1 MNYKSQI
8 YSFTHQYFPS
18 FSFPSSCQYILISF
32 EKYAYTHTQNTSYTD
47 LLFNSPNSHDS
58 ELGQFGTRC
67 PKLNCVSHVGGIL
80 PAKRTVTCCVL
91 GLALAGNWNVTWTPT
106 FWNGFQWTEQ
116 CLKSGTNH
124 SFFVLYKCYFFKM
137 YIYIILYVY
146 IIYIFVGLL
155 Q

>member
-32 EKYAYTHTQNTSYTD
+32 EKYAYTHTQNTLYTD

-67 PKLNCVSHVGGIL
+67 PKLNWVSHVGGIL

-91 GLALAGNWNVTWTPT
+91 GLALAGNWNEDYYCYM
-106 FWNGFQWTEQ
+106 NSNI
-116 CLKSGTNH
+116 LKRISMNKT
-124 SFFVLYKCYFFKM
+124 VLKVW
-137 YIYIILYVY
+137 L
-146 IIYIFVGLL
+146 
-155 Q
+155 